1 MHKNILL
8 KLFVLLMNDISTI
21 RYVIIIIFEQ
31 DTLLI
36 INNNKSLKCKK
47 EYEYMGNIMVVE
59 KEEFKN
65 SNINM
70 LLF

>member
-31 DTLLI
+31 HF
-36 INNNKSLKCKK
+36 INYRNNKSLKCKK

-59 KEEFKN
+59 KEGFKN
-65 SNINM
+65 SNINK

>member
-31 DTLLI
+31 RHF
-36 INNNKSLKCKK
+36 INYRNNKSLKCKK
-47 EYEYMGNIMVVE
+47 VYEYMGNIMVVE
-59 KEEFKN
+59 KEGFKN